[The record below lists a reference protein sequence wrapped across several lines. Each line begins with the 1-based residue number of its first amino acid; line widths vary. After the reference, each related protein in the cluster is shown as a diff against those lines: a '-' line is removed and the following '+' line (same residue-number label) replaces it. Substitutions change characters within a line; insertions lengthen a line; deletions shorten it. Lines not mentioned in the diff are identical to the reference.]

1 LKPETGRYLD
11 KARQALNEARAVAGF
26 EPAEPV
32 SAIEAAQT
40 FIDRIAELL
49 K

>member
-1 LKPETGRYLD
+1 MKPETGRYFD
-11 KARQALNEARAVAGF
+11 KARQALNEARAVAGI
-26 EPAEPV
+26 ELAEAV